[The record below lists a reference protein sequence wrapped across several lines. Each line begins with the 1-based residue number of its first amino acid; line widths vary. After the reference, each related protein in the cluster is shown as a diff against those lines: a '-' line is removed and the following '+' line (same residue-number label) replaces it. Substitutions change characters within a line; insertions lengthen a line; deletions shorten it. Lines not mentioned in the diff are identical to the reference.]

1 MVTTVQSLPRSTFR
15 EQIALRLREAIMNG
29 TLPPGS
35 PVIESKL
42 ATEFGV
48 SRGPLREAIRELI
61 NEGLLISRSYTATSV
76 IELSTDDV
84 REIYSVRTMF
94 ETFAFELI
102 WDRRSEAFGAE
113 LKRRHAVLL
122 EAIDRGDDEQSIVAE
137 LALHSLVF
145 ETTGNRLLISLWD
158 TLRGRIQIYWAA
170 HHRAHGRRGPKRSAH
185 DDYVSLALGNSL
197 AAMKREIVEHMR
209 RGAKVT
215 EDFIESRPQE
225 SGQK

>member
-1 MVTTVQSLPRSTFR
+1 MATTVQSLPRSTFR

-29 TLPPGS
+29 TLAPGS
-35 PVIESKL
+35 PIIETKL
-42 ATEFGV
+42 AAEFGV

-61 NEGLLISRSYTATSV
+61 NEGLLVSRSYTATSV
-76 IELSTDDV
+76 LELSTDDV

-102 WDRRSEAFGAE
+102 WDRRDEAFSTE
-113 LKRRHAVLL
+113 LRRRHGVLL
-122 EAIDRGDDEQSIVAE
+122 DAIDREDDERSIVAE

-145 ETTGNRLLISLWD
+145 ETTGNRLLTSLWD
-158 TLRGRIQIYWAA
+158 SLRGRLQMYWAA
-170 HHRAHGRRGPKRSAH
+170 HHRAHGRRGPKRAAH
-185 DDYVSLALGNSL
+185 DDYVNLALGTSL

-215 EDFIESRPQE
+215 EDFIDGRVENDRHA
-225 SGQK
+225 